1 MQPSIR
7 HPLDSLFAPRGVAL
21 IGATDKE
28 GSVGKTILTNL
39 ISSPFGGTVFPV
51 NPKRP
56 NVLGIKAYPT
66 VGDISDPVDLA
77 VIVTP
82 APSVPALIGECVQKG
97 VKTALVISA
106 GFKETGPEGVKLEQ
120 QILEQARAA
129 NMRIVGP
136 NCLGVMNTATG
147 MNATFAGAMAR
158 KGKVAFISQS
168 GALLTAVLD
177 WSFREHVGFS
187 KFVSVGSMLDV
198 GWGDLI
204 DYLGDDPQTESI
216 LMYMESV
223 GDAQRF
229 VSAAREVALSKP
241 IIIIK
246 PGQTEAAAKAAAS
259 HTGSLTGSDAV
270 LDAAFRRCGVLRVN
284 TIAELFYMAEVF
296 AKQPRPKGPRLTV
309 ITNAGGPGVIASDAL
324 IANGGE
330 LAEISAETMTAL
342 NAFLPPAWSHNNPI
356 DVLGDAGPDR
366 YAKTLELAAKDKNS
380 DGLLVILT
388 PQDMTDPTKTAQA
401 LVPYAKSL
409 NKPVLASWMGGP
421 FVQAGERILNEAD
434 IPTFGYPDTAAR
446 TFDLM
451 WRYSDNLRTLYET
464 PLAPATAASD
474 GAGKT
479 DHARANEIIHNAH
492 VEGRTLLTEYESKQ
506 LLAAYA
512 IPTVETMLA
521 TNADEAVEAAKSLG
535 YPVVLK
541 LHSYTVSHK
550 TDVGG
555 VKLNLNSAGDVR
567 EAYAAMVASVTELA
581 GAQHIQGVTV
591 QRMAKLDGYEL
602 ILGSSI
608 DPQFG
613 PTLLFGTGGQLVEVY
628 KDSALALPPLTT
640 TLARRMMERTKIYT
654 ALKGVRG
661 RKPVDMAA
669 LEQLLVQF
677 SQLVIEQPW
686 IKEIDINPLLAGPPS
701 PNPLLKGEGFLLP
714 SPFGRGVGGEGG
726 LIALDARVLLH
737 DVNTSADA
745 LPKPA
750 IRPYP
755 IRYVSDWTLKDGTPV
770 RIRPIRAEDEPLVVK
785 FHAGLSEHSVY
796 MRYLQPLSLAART
809 SHERMIRICFND
821 YDREIA
827 LVAEKDGEIAGIGR
841 LIKLSKGNGAKS
853 AAEWAILIAD
863 TYQRRGLGE
872 ELLQRLV
879 QIARDEKLDTFVA
892 DIHPENRGMQR
903 VAQKVGFKLR
913 FDGDEGLMK
922 AELALV

>member
-1 MQPSIR
+1 MLGSIR
-7 HPLDSLFAPRGVAL
+7 HPLDSLFVPRGVAV

-39 ISSPFGGTVFPV
+39 ISNPFGGTVFPV

-56 NVLGIKAYPT
+56 NVLGIKAYASIGAIP
-66 VGDISDPVDLA
+66 DPIDLA

-82 APSVPALIGECVQKG
+82 ATSVPAVIGECVQAG

-136 NCLGVMNTATG
+136 NCLGVMNTTNG
-147 MNATFAGAMAR
+147 MNATFAGSMAR
-158 KGKVAFISQS
+158 KGKVAFLSQS

-177 WSFREHVGFS
+177 WSFRENVGFS
-187 KFVSVGSMLDV
+187 KFVSLGSMLDV

-204 DYLGDDPQTESI
+204 DYLGNDEQTESI
-216 LMYMESV
+216 LIYMESV
-223 GDAQRF
+223 GDAARF
-229 VSAAREVALSKP
+229 LSAAREVALTKP

-246 PGQTEAAAKAAAS
+246 PGVTDAAAKAAAS

-270 LDAAFRRCGVLRVN
+270 LDAAFRRSGVLRVN

-296 AKQPRPKGPRLTV
+296 AKQPRPRGPRLTI

-324 IANGGE
+324 ITNGGE
-330 LAEISAETMTAL
+330 LAEVSVETKAAL
-342 NAFLPPAWSHNNPI
+342 DKILPAAWSHNNPI
-356 DVLGDAGPDR
+356 DVLGDAPPER
-366 YAKTLELAAKDKNS
+366 YAKTLEIAAQDPNS

-388 PQDMTDPTKTAQA
+388 PQDMTDPTRTAEL

-409 NKPVLASWMGGP
+409 GKPVLASWMGGP
-421 FVQAGERILNEAD
+421 MVEAGEDILNRAD

-451 WRYSDNLRTLYET
+451 WRYTYNLHALYET
-464 PLAPATAASD
+464 PMASS
-474 GAGKT
+474 GVEYKMNR
-479 DHARANEIIHNAH
+479 ARATEIIREAH
-492 VEGRTLLTEYESKQ
+492 LAGRTLLTEYESKQ

-512 IPTVETMLA
+512 IPTVETELA
-521 TNADEAVEAAKSLG
+521 TSADAAVEAARILG

-541 LHSYTVSHK
+541 LHSYTITHK

-555 VKLNLNSAGDVR
+555 VKLNLRSDGDVFQ
-567 EAYAAMVASVTELA
+567 AYHEIVKSVTELA
-581 GAQHIQGVTV
+581 GAEHMQGVTV

-602 ILGSSI
+602 ILGSSL
-608 DPQFG
+608 DSQFG
-613 PTLLFGTGGQLVEVY
+613 PTLLFGSGGQLVEVY

-661 RKPVDMAA
+661 RKPVDLPA

-677 SQLVIEQPW
+677 SQLVMEQPW
-686 IKEIDINPLLAGPPS
+686 IKEIDINPLIASYVDGS
-701 PNPLLKGEGFLLP
+701 LL
-714 SPFGRGVGGEGG
+714 
-726 LIALDARVLLH
+726 ALDGRVVLH
-737 DVNTSADA
+737 DASMSFEQ
-745 LPKPA
+745 LPRPA
-750 IRPYP
+750 ITPYP
-755 IRYVSDWTLKDGTPV
+755 IRYVGDWKMTDGTSV
-770 RIRPIRAEDEPLVVK
+770 QIRPIRPDDEPLVVK
-785 FHAGLSEHSVY
+785 FHARLSEQSVY
-796 MRYLQPLSLAART
+796 MRYLQPLSLSVRT

-827 LVAEKDGEIAGIGR
+827 LLALSEIDPATGTCEIAGIGR
-841 LIKLSKGNGAKS
+841 FIKRQTGVGATRE
-853 AAEWAILIAD
+853 AEWAVLVAD
-863 TYQRRGLGE
+863 KYQRHGLGQ
-872 ELLQRLV
+872 ELLRRLV
-879 QIARDEKLDTFVA
+879 QIARDEKLELFVA
-892 DIHPENRGMQR
+892 DIHPENRAM
-903 VAQKVGFKLR
+903 QKVAEREGFTLR
-913 FDGDEGLMK
+913 MDAETELMK
-922 AELALV
+922 AELKLV

>member
-1 MQPSIR
+1 MLGSIL

-66 VGDISDPVDLA
+66 VGDIPDAVDLA

-106 GFKETGPEGVKLEQ
+106 GFKETGAGGIELER

-158 KGKVAFISQS
+158 KGKVGFISQS

-216 LMYMESV
+216 LIYMESV

-229 VSAAREVALSKP
+229 VSAAREVALTKP

-296 AKQPRPKGPRLTV
+296 AKQPRPKGPRMTV

-330 LAEISAETMTAL
+330 LAAISPETMTAL

-356 DVLGDAGPDR
+356 DVLGDAGPER
-366 YAKTLELAAKDKNS
+366 YAKTLEIAAQDKNS

-388 PQDMTDPTKTAQA
+388 PQDMTDPTATAKA

-421 FVQAGERILNEAD
+421 FVQPGEKILNEAD

-451 WRYSDNLRTLYET
+451 WRYTDNLRTLYET
-464 PLAPATAASD
+464 PMPAS
-474 GAGKT
+474 GGQT
-479 DHARANEIIHNAH
+479 DRARANEIIHSAH
-492 VEGRTLLTEYESKQ
+492 VAGRTLLTEYESKQ

-512 IPTVETMLA
+512 IPTVETELA
-521 TNADEAVEAAKSLG
+521 TNADEAVSAAQKLG

-541 LHSYTVSHK
+541 LHSYTISHK

-555 VKLNLNSAGDVR
+555 VKLNLQNDDDVR
-567 EAYAAMVASVTELA
+567 EAYAAVVKSVTELA
-581 GAQHIQGVTV
+581 GAQHIQGATV

-628 KDSALALPPLTT
+628 KDSSLALPPLTT
-640 TLARRMMERTKIYT
+640 TLARRLMERTKIYT

-661 RKPVDMAA
+661 RKPVDLAA

-701 PNPLLKGEGFLLP
+701 TLSPPAPLPAGEGRKLP
-714 SPFGRGVGGEGG
+714 SPSGGGVGGGG

-737 DVNTSADA
+737 DAGVSPDA
-745 LPKPA
+745 LPRSA

-755 IRYVSDWTLKDGTPV
+755 IRYVSDWALKDGASV
-770 RIRPIRAEDEPLVVK
+770 HIRPIRPEDEPMVIA
-785 FHAGLSEHSVY
+785 FHAGLSEQSVY
-796 MRYLQPLSLAART
+796 MRYLQPLSLAVRT
-809 SHERMIRICFND
+809 GHDRMIRICFND

-827 LVAEKDGEIAGIGR
+827 LVAERAGEIAGIGR
-841 LIKLSKGNGAKS
+841 LIKLSKGN

-863 TYQRRGLGE
+863 KYQRKGLGE
-872 ELLQRLV
+872 ELLRRLV
-879 QIARDEKLDTFVA
+879 QIARDEKLSCFVA

-922 AELALV
+922 AELALT

>member
-1 MQPSIR
+1 MQSQISPTLR

-39 ISSPFGGTVFPV
+39 IGSPFGGTVFPV

-66 VGDISDPVDLA
+66 VADIPDPVDLA

-82 APSVPALIGECVQKG
+82 APTVPGLIGECVQKG

-106 GFKETGPEGVKLEQ
+106 GFKETGLEGVKLEQ

-177 WSFREHVGFS
+177 WSFRELVGFS

-216 LMYMESV
+216 LIYMESV

-229 VSAAREVALSKP
+229 VSAAREVALTKP

-270 LDAAFRRCGVLRVN
+270 LDTAFRRCGVLRVN
-284 TIAELFYMAEVF
+284 SIDELFYMAEVF
-296 AKQPRPKGPRLTV
+296 AKQPLPKGPRLTV

-330 LAEISAETMTAL
+330 LSEISAETIAML
-342 NAFLPPAWSHNNPI
+342 NTFLPAAWSHNNPI
-356 DVLGDAGPDR
+356 DVLGDAGPER
-366 YAKTLELAAKDKNS
+366 YAKTLEVAAKDKNS

-388 PQDMTDPTKTAQA
+388 PQDMTDPTATAKA

-464 PLAPATAASD
+464 PMVSSD
-474 GAGKT
+474 ST
-479 DHARANEIIHNAH
+479 STIDRARANEIIHNAH
-492 VEGRTLLTEYESKQ
+492 VAGRTLLTEYESKQ

-512 IPTVETMLA
+512 IPTVETLLA
-521 TNADEAVEAAKSLG
+521 TNPDEAVSAAQTLG
-535 YPVVLK
+535 YPVVVK
-541 LHSYTVSHK
+541 LHSYTISHK

-555 VKLNLNSAGDVR
+555 VKLNLQSEADVR
-567 EAYAAMVASVTELA
+567 VAYNEMMESVARLA

-591 QRMAKLDGYEL
+591 QRMAKLEGYEL
-602 ILGSSI
+602 ILGSSV

-661 RKPVDMAA
+661 RKPVDLAA

-686 IKEIDINPLLAGPPS
+686 IKEIDINPLLAGPHP
-701 PNPLLKGEGFLLP
+701 
-714 SPFGRGVGGEGG
+714 GG

-737 DVNTSADA
+737 DASTSPDA

-755 IRYVSDWTLKDGTPV
+755 IRYVSDWTLKDGASV

-785 FHAGLSEHSVY
+785 FHAGLSEQSVY

-827 LVAEKDGEIAGIGR
+827 LVAEREDEIAGIGR
-841 LIKLSKGNGAKS
+841 LIKLSKGN

-863 TYQRRGLGE
+863 KYQRRGLGE
-872 ELLQRLV
+872 ELLRRLV
-879 QIARDEKLDTFVA
+879 QIARDEKLSSFVA
-892 DIHPENRGMQR
+892 DIHPENRAMQR